1 MVSSQVSLKTGIFF
15 QNQWSTVLAR
25 KEGKI
30 TKKIWFAD
38 LFRKNSRMKYFD
50 SSPYVPAN
58 EGNMGLKILTENDF
72 QTIRGIYGKEKMIPL

>member
-1 MVSSQVSLKTGIFF
+1 
-15 QNQWSTVLAR
+15 
-25 KEGKI
+25 
-30 TKKIWFAD
+30 
-38 LFRKNSRMKYFD
+38 MKYFD